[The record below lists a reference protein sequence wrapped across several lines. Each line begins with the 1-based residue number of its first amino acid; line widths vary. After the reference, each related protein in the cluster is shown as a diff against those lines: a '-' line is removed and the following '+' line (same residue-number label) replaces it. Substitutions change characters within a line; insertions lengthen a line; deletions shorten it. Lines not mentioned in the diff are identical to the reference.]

1 MFKSLSTSLILRGI
15 LAVAVGI
22 MALAWPQVT
31 VLALVIL
38 FAVYAFIAAGL
49 EAMRAFS
56 SPGAG
61 PVFGHLLL
69 GLVDLAAGVVALAW
83 PGPTALVLVLI
94 VGTWA
99 VIAGVVEIA
108 AAFAAGEPAG
118 TRALFIL
125 GGLVSIAFGAV
136 LFARPGVGAI
146 TLALLF
152 GLYNLVYGARTLVQ
166 GIELRRTGN
175 DHPLRLHGKGED
187 GGLIRWHDRRRL
199 TETAMRAAR
208 AGQGDAPT
216 RRAPPPR
223 KIRVPTIQRSPGE
236 PASHPHGIRL
246 RLAACR
252 SAAPAGVV
260 RQSEVGRRQGRARRA
275 RRAGARARGRGR
287 HPGPGAGPGRA
298 GP

>member
-69 GLVDLAAGVVALAW
+69 GLVNLGAGVVALAW

-99 VIAGVVEIA
+99 VIAGVVEIGT
-108 AAFAAGEPAG
+108 AFAANPTETWRPAQRPA
-118 TRALFIL
+118 RALTPWVSPSRPVAQKS
-125 GGLVSIAFGAV
+125 GGRWAAAAAAGRPVISRWLLAV
-136 LFARPGVGAI
+136 
-146 TLALLF
+146 
-152 GLYNLVYGARTLVQ
+152 RTSL
-166 GIELRRTGN
+166 
-175 DHPLRLHGKGED
+175 D
-187 GGLIRWHDRRRL
+187 
-199 TETAMRAAR
+199 MRNHFC
-208 AGQGDAPT
+208 D
-216 RRAPPPR
+216 
-223 KIRVPTIQRSPGE
+223 S
-236 PASHPHGIRL
+236 
-246 RLAACR
+246 
-252 SAAPAGVV
+252 
-260 RQSEVGRRQGRARRA
+260 
-275 RRAGARARGRGR
+275 
-287 HPGPGAGPGRA
+287 
-298 GP
+298 